1 MIRDVNEV
9 GLINGVAGGSYILVS
24 TSQSSGHVQRQQ
36 DPSPVLCIVP
46 RYILIGTLAAVL

>member
-1 MIRDVNEV
+1 MIRDVNDV